1 MDKLTMHELTKRLDN
16 EFEDI
21 DLTIHTSPTKGTVAV
36 VYFYEDKLEDNE
48 DDWPLIIFMITYKGK
63 KVTAKVKAKH
73 IVSDEVMKIFDNLKK
88 NPELL
93 DSDWQYLTSKEE
105 DSVLDYVSIFEDK
118 IHKLL
123 GVKFKQIISSNNY
136 TKSI

>member
-1 MDKLTMHELTKRLDN
+1 
-16 EFEDI
+16 
-21 DLTIHTSPTKGTVAV
+21 
-36 VYFYEDKLEDNE
+36 
-48 DDWPLIIFMITYKGK
+48 MITYKGK

-93 DSDWQYLTSKEE
+93 DSDWQYLTSREE
-105 DSVLDYVSIFEDK
+105 DNVLDYVSIFED
-118 IHKLL
+118 KLL

>member
-1 MDKLTMHELTKRLDN
+1 
-16 EFEDI
+16 
-21 DLTIHTSPTKGTVAV
+21 
-36 VYFYEDKLEDNE
+36 
-48 DDWPLIIFMITYKGK
+48 MITYKGK
-63 KVTAKVKAKH
+63 KVSAKVKAKH

-93 DSDWQYLTSKEE
+93 DSDWQYLTSREE
-105 DSVLDYVSIFEDK
+105 DNVLDYVSIFEDK

>member
-1 MDKLTMHELTKRLDN
+1 
-16 EFEDI
+16 
-21 DLTIHTSPTKGTVAV
+21 
-36 VYFYEDKLEDNE
+36 
-48 DDWPLIIFMITYKGK
+48 MITYKGK

-123 GVKFKQIISSNNY
+123 GVNFKQIISSNNY